1 LSGKD
6 RVHWADV
13 GSLLVL
19 VLTLLVGIWYLMIWL
34 APTSAINLFPPRGA
48 AAIALTSPSGAALDG
63 MPAVPSGAGAYI
75 PAPYPPTWTPA
86 PLGEATPTAT
96 RMVRWTPLPTS
107 TPTPKPTLDP
117 RWQYFIAGMRGKR
130 YEGSDIVLYGKFGE
144 SPEYTAYLIFYSSEG
159 LRISG
164 MMNVPKGGGRYPVI
178 IMCHGYIHPDK
189 YATGN
194 DTWQEADYLVRRGY
208 ITIAPDY
215 RSHAASDNGPSF
227 FHIGYAEDVLN
238 LIGSLDSLKQADTG
252 RIGIWGHS
260 MGGGVALKAAVVSKK
275 VDAVAV
281 FGSVSADESVNYM
294 YGMGNGPG
302 AGGAKLGSPQTKE
315 NWIVYRRVSSIN
327 YLDRIPALSIHHGEA
342 DSIVP
347 YQWSEDL
354 FEEAQEDGIA
364 TELYL
369 YPGAEHSFVGPDW
382 DLAMQRT
389 ADFFDTYVKAE

>member
-1 LSGKD
+1 M
-6 RVHWADV
+6 
-13 GSLLVL
+13 LLLTVL
-19 VLTLLVGIWYLMIWL
+19 VGTWYLVIWL
-34 APTSAINLFPPRGA
+34 QPAGMLNPFSSREA
-48 AAIALTSPSGAALDG
+48 AGAALA
-63 MPAVPSGAGAYI
+63 PALRAGPVAPARGDAHVP
-75 PAPYPPTWTPA
+75 PPFPPTWTPA
-86 PLGEATPTAT
+86 PPAEPTPTAT
-96 RMVRWTPLPTS
+96 RMVRWTPMPTLTA
-107 TPTPKPTLDP
+107 TPRPTLDP

-130 YEGSDIVLYGKFGE
+130 YDGSDIVLYGKFGE

-194 DTWQEADYLVRRGY
+194 DTWREADYLVRRGY

-238 LIGSLDSLKQADTG
+238 LIGSLGSLKEADPG

-302 AGGAKLGSPQTKE
+302 AGAAKLGSPQSKE

-327 YLDRIPALSIHHGEA
+327 YLERIPALSIHHGKA

-364 TELYL
+364 AELYL
-369 YPGAEHSFVGPDW
+369 YPGAEHTFVGADW
-382 DLAMQRT
+382 DLALQRT
-389 ADFFDTYVKAE
+389 ADFFDAYVKGAD

>member
-1 LSGKD
+1 MRHED

-13 GSLLVL
+13 VSLLLV
-19 VLTLLVGIWYLMIWL
+19 VLTLLVGTWYIVIWL
-34 APTSAINLFPPRGA
+34 EPRSAANPFPPESVAAWPTPAPPTSRSVVASAGRVSA
-48 AAIALTSPSGAALDG
+48 AF
-63 MPAVPSGAGAYI
+63 
-75 PAPYPPTWTPA
+75 PPTWTPM
-86 PLGEATPTAT
+86 PPGVPTPTPT
-96 RMVRWTPLPTS
+96 HMVRWTPLPTS
-107 TPTPKPTLDP
+107 TPTPRPTLDP

-164 MMNVPKGGGRYPVI
+164 MMNVPKGKGRYPVV
-178 IMCHGYIHPDK
+178 IMCHGYVHPDK

-194 DTWQEADYLVRRGY
+194 DTWREADYLVRRGY

-215 RSHAASDNGPSF
+215 RSHAASDNGSSF
-227 FHIGYAEDVLN
+227 FQIGYAEDVLN
-238 LIGSLDSLKQADTG
+238 LISSLDSLKEADTG
-252 RIGIWGHS
+252 RIGLWGHS

-302 AGGAKLGSPQTKE
+302 VGGAKLGSPQSKE

-327 YLDRIPALSIHHGEA
+327 YLDRIPALSIHHGQA

-354 FEEAQEDGIA
+354 FEEAQEGEIQA
-364 TELYL
+364 ELFL
-369 YPGAEHSFVGPDW
+369 YPGAEHTFVGADW
-382 DLAMQRT
+382 ELALERT
-389 ADFFDTYVKAE
+389 AAFFDEHVKAAK

>member
-1 LSGKD
+1 MRHED

-13 GSLLVL
+13 VSLLMV
-19 VLTLLVGIWYLMIWL
+19 VLTLLVGTWYLMIWL
-34 APTSAINLFPPRGA
+34 APTSAINLFPPHQASAAGPSPPPVGPSVVSAGGGAYA
-48 AAIALTSPSGAALDG
+48 AAPF
-63 MPAVPSGAGAYI
+63 
-75 PAPYPPTWTPA
+75 PPTWTPA
-86 PLGEATPTAT
+86 PPGEPTPTAT
-96 RMVRWTPLPTS
+96 RMLRWTPLPTL

-215 RSHAASDNGPSF
+215 RSHAASDNGTSF

-238 LIGSLDSLKQADTG
+238 LIGSLDSLKEADTS

-281 FGSVSADESVNYM
+281 FGSVSADESVNYL

-302 AGGAKLGSPQTKE
+302 AGGAKLGSPQSKE
-315 NWIVYRRVSSIN
+315 NWIAYRRVSSIN
-327 YLDRIPALSIHHGEA
+327 YLERIPALSIHHGKA

-354 FEEAQEDGIA
+354 FKEAQEDGIEA
-364 TELYL
+364 ELFL
-369 YPGAEHSFVGPDW
+369 YPGAEHTFFGADW
-382 DLAMQRT
+382 DLALERT
-389 ADFFDTYVKAE
+389 ADFFDTYVKGAN